1 VREPAVSKRIQSL
14 QGLVVPLFQFFGR
27 TEARRAEMGG
37 DFSDFVAGNPQDMAS
52 GPYVDALRRWS
63 KPLSPDWFA
72 YRESTPEAQA
82 AAAASLRKRL
92 GIPFEPSDICLTN
105 AAIAA
110 LAVAIRTVADEGD
123 EVVIVRPPHFLYEPL
138 IMAAGARAVRVDV
151 DPRTFD
157 LDVDAIAGALTP
169 LTRAVIV
176 NTPHNPTGKVFPP
189 ETLKRLA
196 SVLEDASGGR
206 SVYLLSDEAYNRI
219 VFDGRP
225 FTSPAAYYPNTMLIY
240 SYGKQLLAP
249 SERIGYIALAPTMP
263 GREEIRMAIM
273 TAQLATGYAFPNG
286 VLQHAL
292 ADLEQISVDMDLMQR
307 RRDLMVAVLRE
318 MGYQLHVPEATF
330 YLLVRSPIP
339 DDHAFTDL
347 LAEERVLVMPGS
359 MLEAPGYF
367 RISLTASD
375 DMIERALPGFA
386 AAMKRAAQG

>member
-1 VREPAVSKRIQSL
+1 MHPGPRPAGQHEELPLADHLGRGGHHRQPPVRSLRGGGCRRHRDEAVRQARSTFVVRPRPPRYHLAEPPTHPAARYHQSVEPAVSKRIRSL

-27 TEARRAEMGG
+27 IEARRAEMGG
-37 DFSDFVAGNPQDMAS
+37 DFSDFVAGNPQEMAS
-52 GPYVDALRRWS
+52 GPYVGALQRWS

-123 EVVIVRPPHFLYEPL
+123 EVVILRPPHFLYEPL

-157 LDVDAIAGALTP
+157 LDVDAIARALTP
-169 LTRAVIV
+169 RTRAVIV

-206 SVYLLSDEAYNRI
+206 SVYLLSDEAYNRL
-219 VFDGRP
+219 VFNGRP

-263 GREEIRMAIM
+263 GREEIRTAIM
-273 TAQLATGYAFPNG
+273 TAQLATGYAFPN
-286 VLQHAL
+286 
-292 ADLEQISVDMDLMQR
+292 
-307 RRDLMVAVLRE
+307 
-318 MGYQLHVPEATF
+318 
-330 YLLVRSPIP
+330 
-339 DDHAFTDL
+339 
-347 LAEERVLVMPGS
+347 
-359 MLEAPGYF
+359 
-367 RISLTASD
+367 
-375 DMIERALPGFA
+375 
-386 AAMKRAAQG
+386 

>member
-1 VREPAVSKRIQSL
+1 
-14 QGLVVPLFQFFGR
+14 
-27 TEARRAEMGG
+27 MGG
-37 DFSDFVAGNPQDMAS
+37 DFSDFVAGNPQEMAS
-52 GPYVDALRRWS
+52 GPYVDALRHWS

-169 LTRAVIV
+169 LTRAVIL

-292 ADLEQISVDMDLMQR
+292 ADLEQITVDMDLMQR
-307 RRDLMVAVLRE
+307 RRDLMVAALRE

-339 DDHAFTDL
+339 DDLAFTDL

-367 RISLTASD
+367 RISLTAGD

-386 AAMKRAAQG
+386 AAMKRAVQG